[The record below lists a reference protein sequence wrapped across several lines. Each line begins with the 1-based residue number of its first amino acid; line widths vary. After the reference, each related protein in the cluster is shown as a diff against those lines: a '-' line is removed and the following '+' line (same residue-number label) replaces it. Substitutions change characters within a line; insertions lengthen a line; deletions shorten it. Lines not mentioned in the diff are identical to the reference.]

1 LHTHQEHHPLPKVL
15 RARIRSHLS
24 ATLEHCCSCR
34 TLSPSLQGV
43 IPSVML
49 SPSHAQLEELHS
61 SRGKFC
67 DDLRNNQ
74 SEIAE
79 LNRMIQKLQCE
90 SDNVKKQVGEELS
103 AAREA
108 VCKGSPSS
116 CLDVSSRFSRWQVY
130 FHLGESSWFG
140 STRNN
145 GGCLFATEQPTHP
158 FPSSPIAWLL
168 QVPNQNLGFL
178 SSF

>member
-1 LHTHQEHHPLPKVL
+1 
-15 RARIRSHLS
+15 
-24 ATLEHCCSCR
+24 
-34 TLSPSLQGV
+34 
-43 IPSVML
+43 ML

-108 VCKGSPSS
+108 VCKGTPSPSS
-116 CLDVSSRFSRWQVY
+116 GLDVSSRFSRWQVY
-130 FHLGESSWFG
+130 FHLAESSWFG